1 MAFCRWLFA
10 QMAIVYTNL
19 GLIKYFQLTGKLLYE
34 NMIFALCICFTKAPP
49 KASTFFK
56 ILS

>member
-19 GLIKYFQLTGKLLYE
+19 GLIKYFQLTLTGKLLYE
-34 NMIFALCICFTKAPP
+34 NMIFATLYALQKHRP
-49 KASTFFK
+49 KSA
-56 ILS
+56 LSLKF